1 MRVVMIF
8 KDESEHAREVYDY
21 MRDFERQTGHTLETL
36 NPDSKEGIDFCSV
49 YDIVEYPTLVA
60 IADDGTLQNTWRGT
74 PLPTISEVSYYV

>member
-1 MRVVMIF
+1 MRVVVIF

-36 NPDSKEGIDFCSV
+36 DPDSKEGIDFCSV